1 MKLSFHQHIALFWMI
16 GAPGVFAPVI
26 ENAKRPDAGAVMA
39 WGVAIVAVMILFT
52 PLLLRCPPFRRWYG
66 RTDALSERQR
76 QALAERGLRRYYQTA
91 FDDGYVPRVMP
102 YVWRIIW
109 TVGGLMAVTAVLPTN
124 TGRPAFDALVVFST
138 WYPDRR
144 DAAGF
149 RVEAPWPVDSP
160 KSTGA
165 AEMSTSTIEA
175 LASAWARIAEE
186 AEFPADY
193 EGTATPQAHRASEA
207 IQEQIR
213 ERIVATNDMRLFSLL
228 HLLSQASLRMEQAL
242 WPEDYERMTREV
254 EEALRQATDANAR
267 SYTHEEVMQAMQER
281 IDRAR
286 DKPC

>member
-1 MKLSFHQHIALFWMI
+1 
-16 GAPGVFAPVI
+16 
-26 ENAKRPDAGAVMA
+26 
-39 WGVAIVAVMILFT
+39 
-52 PLLLRCPPFRRWYG
+52 
-66 RTDALSERQR
+66 
-76 QALAERGLRRYYQTA
+76 
-91 FDDGYVPRVMP
+91 
-102 YVWRIIW
+102 
-109 TVGGLMAVTAVLPTN
+109 
-124 TGRPAFDALVVFST
+124 
-138 WYPDRR
+138 
-144 DAAGF
+144 
-149 RVEAPWPVDSP
+149 
-160 KSTGA
+160 
-165 AEMSTSTIEA
+165 MSTSTIEA

-213 ERIVATNDMRLFSLL
+213 ERIVATNEMRLFSLL
-228 HLLSQASLRMEQAL
+228 HLLGQASLRMEQAL

>member
-1 MKLSFHQHIALFWMI
+1 MSCPNLALVHTSIEHSRDWCRRLLILGCQEPYAHQALHPVRWC
-16 GAPGVFAPVI
+16 GRLLKTTPGVFAPVI

-138 WYPDRR
+138 WYPI
-144 DAAGF
+144 GVMLLVF
-149 RVEAPWPVDSP
+149 
-160 KSTGA
+160 
-165 AEMSTSTIEA
+165 
-175 LASAWARIAEE
+175 ASRPLGRLIR
-186 AEFPADY
+186 
-193 EGTATPQAHRASEA
+193 QRA
-207 IQEQIR
+207 
-213 ERIVATNDMRLFSLL
+213 
-228 HLLSQASLRMEQAL
+228 
-242 WPEDYERMTREV
+242 
-254 EEALRQATDANAR
+254 
-267 SYTHEEVMQAMQER
+267 QER
-281 IDRAR
+281 R
-286 DKPC
+286 K

>member
-1 MKLSFHQHIALFWMI
+1 
-16 GAPGVFAPVI
+16 
-26 ENAKRPDAGAVMA
+26 
-39 WGVAIVAVMILFT
+39 
-52 PLLLRCPPFRRWYG
+52 
-66 RTDALSERQR
+66 
-76 QALAERGLRRYYQTA
+76 
-91 FDDGYVPRVMP
+91 
-102 YVWRIIW
+102 
-109 TVGGLMAVTAVLPTN
+109 
-124 TGRPAFDALVVFST
+124 
-138 WYPDRR
+138 
-144 DAAGF
+144 
-149 RVEAPWPVDSP
+149 
-160 KSTGA
+160 
-165 AEMSTSTIEA
+165 MSTSTIEA

-228 HLLSQASLRMEQAL
+228 HLLGQASLRMEQAL

-286 DKPC
+286 DKPSGRFFFHVMASLAEMERELTVERTRAGLEVAKQLGRKGGRKPKMTDSKIESAKKLLASGVPPKDVAKNLGVSIPTLYRWVPASTHA